1 MIELRNVS
9 LSFGGKKVLKDISL
23 CIPDGKITAI
33 LGPSGSGK
41 STILKLMIG
50 LIRPDGGEIL
60 VDKVDVVKLPES
72 KLFPI
77 RKQMGMV
84 FQGNALFDS
93 LTVLENL
100 GFFLGENL
108 KLSEAE
114 INERVRNAITFAGL
128 DGYENEL
135 PDSLSGGMQKRLAI
149 GRALIFDP
157 RMVLLDEPTV
167 GLDPISS
174 KKILDVIA
182 KLREERGLG
191 AVMVTHTIAD
201 VFAIADRVIVLYEG
215 MLVFDDEPAKLH
227 SSDHAFVESFLTEQE
242 SHSTPH
248 YNKAKSP
255 ETMS

>member
-1 MIELRNVS
+1 MIELKNVW
-9 LSFGGKKVLKDISL
+9 LSYGGKQVLKDVSL
-23 CIPDGKITAI
+23 KVPDGRITAI

-60 VDKVDVVKLPES
+60 VDNTDVVKMPES

-100 GFFLGENL
+100 GFFLAENL
-108 KLSEAE
+108 NLPDEE
-114 INERVRNAITFAGL
+114 INERVRKQIVFAGL
-128 DGYENEL
+128 EGYENEL

-149 GRALIFDP
+149 TRALIFDP
-157 RMVLLDEPTV
+157 EMVLLDEPTV
-167 GLDPISS
+167 GLDPVSS

-182 KLREERGLG
+182 KLREEKGLG
-191 AVMVTHTIAD
+191 AVMVTHTIGD
-201 VFAIADRVIVLYEG
+201 VFAIADKVVVLFEG
-215 MLVFDDEPAKLH
+215 KIIFDDVTDKLH
-227 SSDHAFVESFLTEQE
+227 DCDHPFIQSFLTEAD
-242 SHSTPH
+242 TPQSMH
-248 YNKAKSP
+248 HHAKRS
-255 ETMS
+255 ETAQ

>member
-9 LSFGGKKVLKDISL
+9 LSFGGKKVLKNISL
-23 CIPDGKITAI
+23 TIPDERITAI

-50 LIRPDGGEIL
+50 LIRPGAGEIL
-60 VDKVDVVKLPES
+60 VDGVDVVRLPES

-108 KLSEAE
+108 MLSPDEVD
-114 INERVRNAITFAGL
+114 ERVRKSISFAGL
-128 DGYENEL
+128 EGYENEL

-157 RMVLLDEPTV
+157 KMVLLDEPTV
-167 GLDPISS
+167 GLDPIAS
-174 KKILDVIA
+174 KKILDVIRQ
-182 KLREERGLG
+182 LREDKGLG
-191 AVMVTHTIAD
+191 AVMVTHTIGD
-201 VFAIADRVIVLYEG
+201 VFAIADGVIVLYEG
-215 MLVFDDEPAKLH
+215 EIIFDDAPAQLH
-227 SSDHAFVESFLTEQE
+227 ECKHPFVESFLTEQE
-242 SHSTPH
+242 SARS
-248 YNKAKSP
+248 
-255 ETMS
+255 

>member
-9 LSFGGKKVLKDISL
+9 LSYGGKQILKSISL
-23 CIPDGKITAI
+23 TIPDGRITAI

-50 LIRPDGGEIL
+50 LIRPEDGEIL
-60 VDKVDVVKLPES
+60 VDGVDVVQLPES

-108 KLSEAE
+108 ELTEAE
-114 INERVRNAITFAGL
+114 IEERVHKQIVFAGL
-128 DGYENEL
+128 EGYENEL

-149 GRALIFDP
+149 VRALIFDP
-157 RMVLLDEPTV
+157 EMVLLDEPTV
-167 GLDPISS
+167 GLDPVSS
-174 KKILDVIA
+174 KKILDVIS
-182 KLREERGLG
+182 KLREEKGLG
-191 AVMVTHTIAD
+191 AVMVTHTIGD
-201 VFAIADRVIVLYEG
+201 VFAIADRVVVLFEG
-215 MLVFDDEPAKLH
+215 EIIFDDVPDKLQECKH
-227 SSDHAFVESFLTEQE
+227 PFIESFLVEQE
-242 SHSTPH
+242 TQTPVQN
-248 YNKAKSP
+248 YAAKRS
-255 ETMS
+255 EIKT